1 MAFAKAQPMAAMVL
15 GQAAGGVATGVM
27 DMATGKSAAQT
38 QQLQADAAY
47 RNSVADKTNR
57 DSALQ
62 ASRIAQLN
70 ANLKAQTAPQINVN
84 QNAVTLAQQQQAAGL
99 IAGARG

>member
-1 MAFAKAQPMAAMVL
+1 
-15 GQAAGGVATGVM
+15 M

-38 QQLQADAAY
+38 EQLKADAAY

-70 ANLKAQTAPQINVN
+70 ANLKAQSNGQFNVN
-84 QNAVTLAQQQQAAGL
+84 QNAVTMTPQPAGL